1 MIRFYPETV
10 HTGTVPSL
18 LVFLTT
24 NHYPLTTVLPHHGLM
39 IDTQTAT
46 APPPPPVSRPAFF
59 LTTNHYPLTTAFQAP
74 THSMIKTGT
83 RGTRKQASEGASN
96 AAVSAPR
103 AESRELK
110 PEDCFPLFR
119 SLSPE
124 VRSRR
129 NPTVGF
135 FPSAANPA
143 SSADSAVLPLPD
155 SPIHFFT
162 LSLVQ
167 FFPCRSLSVHPPRLT
182 VHDSRITIHDPLL
195 PSLLCF
201 SVSCSLVPLVPRSPF
216 FYSLFPNPWSLFLP
230 HPPILQTPPP
240 PYFRPHPPI
249 NSDPPPH
256 MCSVKL

>member
-46 APPPPPVSRPAFF
+46 APPPPPVSRPAFLLTTNHYPLTTVLPHHGLMIDTQTATAPPPPPVSRPAFF
-59 LTTNHYPLTTAFQAP
+59 LTTNHYPLTTAFPAP

-83 RGTRKQASEGASN
+83 SGTRNQASEGAGK
-96 AAVSAPR
+96 AGVSARR

-124 VRSRR
+124 FYTEQIR
-129 NPTVGF
+129 NP
-135 FPSAANPA
+135 A
-143 SSADSAVLPLPD
+143 
-155 SPIHFFT
+155 PIGVECGPIF
-162 LSLVQ
+162 S
-167 FFPCRSLSVHPPRLT
+167 RSLTTGFLVFLT
-182 VHDSRITIHDPLL
+182 TNH
-195 PSLLCF
+195 
-201 SVSCSLVPLVPRSPF
+201 
-216 FYSLFPNPWSLFLP
+216 
-230 HPPILQTPPP
+230 
-240 PYFRPHPPI
+240 
-249 NSDPPPH
+249 
-256 MCSVKL
+256 

>member
-59 LTTNHYPLTTAFQAP
+59 LTTNHYPLTTAFPAP

-83 RGTRKQASEGASN
+83 SGTRNQASEGAGK
-96 AAVSAPR
+96 AGVSARR

-124 VRSRR
+124 FYTEQIR
-129 NPTVGF
+129 NP
-135 FPSAANPA
+135 A
-143 SSADSAVLPLPD
+143 
-155 SPIHFFT
+155 PIGVECGPIF
-162 LSLVQ
+162 S
-167 FFPCRSLSVHPPRLT
+167 RSLTTGFLVFLT
-182 VHDSRITIHDPLL
+182 TNH
-195 PSLLCF
+195 
-201 SVSCSLVPLVPRSPF
+201 
-216 FYSLFPNPWSLFLP
+216 
-230 HPPILQTPPP
+230 
-240 PYFRPHPPI
+240 
-249 NSDPPPH
+249 
-256 MCSVKL
+256 